1 MLKNSIPGIAPQMPV
16 APSVT
21 IRHVSR
27 HHQVSLVKNY
37 WFRLYFMSKN
47 HGQTPEGL
55 AKIHNGIQRIVLDG
69 FRIPVATDLPGSG
82 LFSQTQQYHN
92 LFIFLLLGL
101 TLHKICNYSIC
112 ICLVHHR
119 ILNAKNREL

>member
-82 LFSQTQQYHN
+82 LFSQTQQYHY

-101 TLHKICNYSIC
+101 NSPQDLQLQHLHLSGSPQNP
-112 ICLVHHR
+112 
-119 ILNAKNREL
+119 